1 MSKLFNK
8 NNSQPPSIIASIIP
22 IVVLII
28 LLFVSIKLFGTH
40 SISGASQVALI
51 LAAVVA
57 VFISMVFYNGKW
69 SEIEKAIIDNITAS
83 AAAII
88 ILLFIGMLSGTWM
101 VSGVVPTMIVYGLE
115 ILHPK
120 VFLASAS
127 AICAVVSVMTGSS
140 WTTIATIGVAL
151 MGIGTAQGFSP
162 GWTAGAIISGAYF
175 GDKLSVLSDTTI
187 MASSTI
193 GVKIFDH
200 IRYMLITTI
209 PTFTISLIIFFI
221 AGFTV
226 SVDSSISTDVYTTI
240 LSEKFN
246 VSPWLLLVPAI
257 TMFMIV
263 KRLPAMITLTLSSI
277 IAVAAMLIAQPQIAA
292 EIAGLPLSD
301 MNCWEMIRAAMVSCY
316 GSTSILTE
324 SEAVTSLISTR
335 GMEGMLITI
344 WLILCAM
351 CFGGVMTGSGMLQ
364 CITALLHSRVERTSS
379 VVASTLVGGIFFN
392 MCTADQFIS
401 IILSGRLFKK
411 LYDDRGLEP
420 RLLSRTIED
429 SASVTS
435 VLIPWTSCGMAQAS
449 VLGVSTWIYFP
460 YCFFNLLSP
469 IVSYTVAVLGYK
481 IVKTTKKH
489 I

>member
-1 MSKLFNK
+1 MAK
-8 NNSQPPSIIASIIP
+8 NNRQEPTVIASIVP
-22 IVVLII
+22 IIVLVG
-28 LLFVSIKLFGTH
+28 LLYVSITLFGTH
-40 SISGASQVALI
+40 SIAGASQIALI
-51 LAAVVA
+51 LAAAVA
-57 VFISMVFYNGKW
+57 VLISLIFYNGNW
-69 SEIEKAIIDNITAS
+69 SKVESAIVENITAS
-83 AAAII
+83 ATAII
-88 ILLFIGMLSGTWM
+88 ILLLIGMLSGTWM
-101 VSGVVPTMIVYGLE
+101 VSGVVPTMILYGLE
-115 ILHPK
+115 ILNPK

-127 AICAVVSVMTGSS
+127 VICAVVSVMTGSS

-151 MGIGTAQGFSP
+151 MGIGTAQGFSA

-209 PTFTISLIIFFI
+209 PTFTLALIIFII

-226 SVDSSISTDVYTTI
+226 DVDSTISADTYSTI
-240 LSEKFN
+240 LSNKFN
-246 VSPWLLLVPAI
+246 ISPWLLLVPAI
-257 TMFMIV
+257 TMYMIV
-263 KRLPAMITLTLSSI
+263 KRMPAMITLTLSSV
-277 IAVAAMLIAQPQIAA
+277 IAIVAMLLAQPQITA
-292 EIAGLPLSD
+292 EVAEVSLSD
-301 MNCWEMIRAAMVSCY
+301 LNGWEMTRAAMMSCY
-316 GSTSILTE
+316 GPTSITTE
-324 SEAVTSLISTR
+324 SEAVNALISTR
-335 GMEGMLITI
+335 GMEGMLVTI

-364 CITALLHSRVERTSS
+364 RITSLLHSRVKRTSS

-401 IILSGRLFKK
+401 IILSGRLFNK
-411 LYDDRGLEP
+411 LYDERGLEP

-449 VLGVSTWIYFP
+449 VLGVSTWVYFP

-469 IVSYTVAVLGYK
+469 IVSYTIAALGYK
-481 IVKTTKKH
+481 IVKTTKK
-489 I
+489 II

>member
-1 MSKLFNK
+1 MSK
-8 NNSQPPSIIASIIP
+8 NSRQEPSIVASIIP
-22 IVVLII
+22 IIVLVG
-28 LLFVSIKLFGTH
+28 LLYVAITLFGTH
-40 SISGASQVALI
+40 SIAGASQIALI
-51 LAAVVA
+51 LSAAVA
-57 VFISMVFYNGKW
+57 VFISMIFYGSEW
-69 SEIEKAIIDNITAS
+69 SKIETAIVENITAS

-88 ILLFIGMLSGTWM
+88 ILLLIGMLSGTWM
-101 VSGVVPTMIVYGLE
+101 VSGVVPTMILYGLE
-115 ILHPK
+115 ILNPK

-127 AICAVVSVMTGSS
+127 VICAVVSVMTGSS

-151 MGIGTAQGFSP
+151 MGIGTAQGFSA
-162 GWTAGAIISGAYF
+162 GWTAGAIISGSYF

-209 PTFTISLIIFFI
+209 PTFTLALIIFII

-226 SVDSSISTDVYTTI
+226 NVDSTISTDLYSSI
-240 LSEKFN
+240 LSDKFN
-246 VSPWLLLVPAI
+246 ISPWLLLIPAI

-263 KRLPAMITLTLSSI
+263 KRLPAMITLTFSSLIAI
-277 IAVAAMLIAQPQIAA
+277 IAMVLTQPQIVA
-292 EIAGLPLSD
+292 EIAEIPINEL
-301 MNCWEMIRAAMVSCY
+301 NNWEIIRAAMMSCY
-316 GSTSILTE
+316 GSTSITTE
-324 SEAVTSLISTR
+324 SEAVNALISTR
-335 GMEGMLITI
+335 GMEGMLVTI

-364 CITALLHSRVERTSS
+364 RITALLHSRVKRTSS
-379 VVASTLVGGIFFN
+379 VVASTLVGGVFFN

-469 IVSYTVAVLGYK
+469 IVSYIIAVLGYK
-481 IVKTTKKH
+481 IVKTTKQNL
-489 I
+489 

>member
-1 MSKLFNK
+1 MTRFWNK
-8 NNSQPPSIIASIIP
+8 NNKQEPSIVASLIP
-22 IVVLII
+22 III
-28 LLFVSIKLFGTH
+28 LVGLLYVSITLFGTH
-40 SISGASQVALI
+40 SIAGASQIALI
-51 LAAVVA
+51 LAAAVA
-57 VFISMVFYNGKW
+57 VFISMIFYGSEW
-69 SEIEKAIIDNITAS
+69 SKIETAIVENITAS
-83 AAAII
+83 ASAII
-88 ILLFIGMLSGTWM
+88 ILLLIGMLSGTWM
-101 VSGVVPTMIVYGLE
+101 VSGVVPTMILYGLE
-115 ILHPK
+115 ILNPK

-127 AICAVVSVMTGSS
+127 VICAVVSVMTGSS

-151 MGIGTAQGFSP
+151 MGIGTAQGFSA
-162 GWTAGAIISGAYF
+162 GWTAGAIISGSYF

-209 PTFTISLIIFFI
+209 PTFTLALIIFII

-226 SVDSSISTDVYTTI
+226 NVDATISTDLYSTI
-240 LSEKFN
+240 LRDKFHI
-246 VSPWLLLVPAI
+246 SPWLLLIPAI
-257 TMFMIV
+257 TMFMIL
-263 KRLPAMITLTLSSI
+263 KRLPAMITLTFSSL
-277 IAVAAMLIAQPQIAA
+277 IAVIAMLLTQPQIVA
-292 EIAGLPLSD
+292 EIAEIPINELNS
-301 MNCWEMIRAAMVSCY
+301 WEIIRAAMMSCY
-316 GSTSILTE
+316 GSTAIITE
-324 SEAVTSLISTR
+324 SEAVNALISTR
-335 GMEGMLITI
+335 GMEGMLTTI

-364 CITALLHSRVERTSS
+364 RITTLLHSRVKRTSS
-379 VVASTLVGGIFFN
+379 VVASTLVGGVFFN

-411 LYDDRGLEP
+411 LYDERGLEP

-469 IVSYTVAVLGYK
+469 IVSYIIAVLGYK
-481 IVKTTKKH
+481 IVKTTKQNL
-489 I
+489 

>member
-1 MSKLFNK
+1 MAK
-8 NNSQPPSIIASIIP
+8 NNRQEPTVIASIVP
-22 IVVLII
+22 IIVLVG
-28 LLFVSIKLFGTH
+28 LLYVSITLFGTH
-40 SISGASQVALI
+40 SIAGASQIALI
-51 LAAVVA
+51 LAAAVA
-57 VFISMVFYNGKW
+57 VLISLIFYNGNW
-69 SEIEKAIIDNITAS
+69 SKIESAIVENITAS
-83 AAAII
+83 ATAII
-88 ILLFIGMLSGTWM
+88 ILLLIGMLSGTWM
-101 VSGVVPTMIVYGLE
+101 VSGVVPTMILYGLE
-115 ILHPK
+115 ILNPK

-127 AICAVVSVMTGSS
+127 VICAVVSVMTGSS

-151 MGIGTAQGFSP
+151 MGIGTAQGFSA

-209 PTFTISLIIFFI
+209 PTFTLALIIFII

-226 SVDSSISTDVYTTI
+226 DVDSTISADTYSTI
-240 LSEKFN
+240 LSNKFN
-246 VSPWLLLVPAI
+246 ISPWLLLVPAI
-257 TMFMIV
+257 TMYMIV
-263 KRLPAMITLTLSSI
+263 KRMPAMITLTLSSV
-277 IAVAAMLIAQPQIAA
+277 IAIVAMLLAQPQITA
-292 EIAGLPLSD
+292 EVAEVSLSD
-301 MNCWEMIRAAMVSCY
+301 LNGWEMTRAAMMSCY
-316 GSTSILTE
+316 GPTSITTE
-324 SEAVTSLISTR
+324 SEAVNALISTR
-335 GMEGMLITI
+335 GMEGMLVTI

-364 CITALLHSRVERTSS
+364 RITSLLHSRVKRTSS

-401 IILSGRLFKK
+401 IILSGRLFNK
-411 LYDDRGLEP
+411 LYDERGLEP

-449 VLGVSTWIYFP
+449 VLGVSTWVYFP

-469 IVSYTVAVLGYK
+469 IVSYTIAALGYK
-481 IVKTTKKH
+481 IVKTTKK
-489 I
+489 II